1 MKHPD
6 PRLGAYRD
14 LLIDAPV
21 SVTSVREPGG
31 IWALHIDDALTALPI
46 VERFAPAS
54 VVDVGSG
61 GGSPGLP
68 LALVTGIPTTL
79 LEATESKCVFLRSA
93 VSRLAA
99 PCTVVHDRSELYARG
114 DGRDAFDLALAR
126 ALAAPAVA
134 AELCLPLVRMGGHA
148 LLWTADIDV
157 DPVAATAAAVG
168 GELAEMVVAG
178 PNRRLLVLA
187 KTAPTPDRYPR
198 RPGMASKRPLVRVP
212 SGA

>member
-6 PRLGAYRD
+6 PRLRAYCD
-14 LLIDAPV
+14 LLVDAPV
-21 SVTSVREPGG
+21 SVTSVRDHDG
-31 IWALHIDDALTALPI
+31 IWSVHIEDALTALP
-46 VERFAPAS
+46 VVQRLAPAS

-68 LALVTGIPTTL
+68 LALVTGIATTL

-93 VSRLAA
+93 VSRLGA
-99 PCTVVHDRSELYARG
+99 PCAVVCDRSELYARG

-126 ALAAPAVA
+126 ALAAPVVA

-148 LLWTADIDV
+148 LLWTADIDLE
-157 DPVAATAAAVG
+157 PVSAAAAAVG
-168 GELAEMVVAG
+168 GELAESVVAG

-187 KTAPTPDRYPR
+187 KTAPTPERFPR
-198 RPGMASKRPLVRVP
+198 RPGMASKRPLIRVP